1 MRDSGKDGMARMMIS
16 EMAGSPK
23 DVRVATWPQY
33 RGEVF
38 LKAELR
44 IYFST

>member
-1 MRDSGKDGMARMMIS
+1 MTRMMIT

-23 DVRVATWPQY
+23 DVKVATWPQN
-33 RGEVF
+33 RGKVF
-38 LKAELR
+38 LKAGLK

>member
-1 MRDSGKDGMARMMIS
+1 MRSNEKDGMARMMIT

-23 DVRVATWPQY
+23 DIRVATWPQY

-38 LKAELR
+38 LKADLR
-44 IYFST
+44 IYFNT